1 MVKEEPRERSNGNVK
16 DKDEQ
21 YRKLF
26 VGGLSLQMTEEDLRA
41 FYSQYGNIT
50 DCVVMKDPHTRRSRG
65 FGFVTFTSMDEIDKA
80 MNARPHVIQ
89 DKTIDPKRAVPREAS
104 QKNEANMSTKR
115 LYVSGVRDDHNEK
128 AFEEYFSKYG
138 GVDKV
143 EIIKDKSTGKYR
155 GFAFISFD
163 DYDPVDKCCLERQ
176 HMILNHRCDVKK
188 ALSKEEI
195 AKAQQMDRDRAE
207 RGSRSRGNVRG
218 SGQWNENRMEER
230 GGAWGAPQPW
240 GHPSGGYPGY
250 YGPPASGGWGEPAAA
265 SWAPPAATGG
275 WQAPPAAGA
284 APWQGGGNYPQSAA
298 GAYPPSGSY
307 PPGPAGAY
315 QQGAVDAYSQGVSAG
330 YSQGAAGGYSQR
342 GSSAQQWP
350 AGSQS
355 SGWSSQ
361 QNPRY

>member
-1 MVKEEPRERSNGNVK
+1 MVKEEPRERSNGNGR

-26 VGGLSLQMTEEDLRA
+26 VGGLSLQMTEEDLRT
-41 FYSQYGNIT
+41 FYSQFGTIT

-80 MNARPHVIQ
+80 MNARPHVIH

-115 LYVSGVRDDHNEK
+115 LYVSGVRDDHTEK
-128 AFEEYFSKYG
+128 DFEDYFSKYG
-138 GVDKV
+138 GIEKV

-188 ALSKEEI
+188 ALSREEI

-207 RGSRSRGNVRG
+207 RGSRSRGNTRG
-218 SGQWNENRMEER
+218 NNQWNDIRMEDRR
-230 GGAWGAPQPW
+230 GAAWGAPQPW
-240 GHPSGGYPGY
+240 GHPPGGYPGY
-250 YGPPASGGWGEPAAA
+250 YAPPATGGWGEPAA
-265 SWAPPAATGG
+265 SWAPPPATGG
-275 WQAPPAAGA
+275 WQAPAAPAA
-284 APWQGGGNYPQSAA
+284 WQAGGNYPPSVAGGYPQSGSRGYAQGGA
-298 GAYPPSGSY
+298 GA
-307 PPGPAGAY
+307 
-315 QQGAVDAYSQGVSAG
+315 
-330 YSQGAAGGYSQR
+330 YSQGAAGAYSQ
-342 GSSAQQWP
+342 GGGAYSQSGAGAYSPEAQQWP

-355 SGWSSQ
+355 GGWSSQ
-361 QNPRY
+361 QNPRTY